1 MKPRP
6 LALAIVP
13 TFLLILVGGVGF
25 GTGCDSTTLSGG
37 TSPPTEDM
45 AGADLASPGGGCGL
59 VTCQSASATCGLIG
73 DGCGGTIDCG
83 SCTSPATCGGGGV
96 QFQCGG
102 SSGCTPITAAQAC
115 SALGANCGEASDGC
129 GSTVSCGSCAAGQTC
144 GGGGTSFQCGSGGGG
159 TCTPLTCAMLGSNC
173 GTIGD
178 GCGGTLSCGTC
189 ATGMSCGAG
198 GVAGVCGATTC
209 TPRTCAQAGATC
221 GYVGDGCGGI
231 IGGAGG
237 PGCGSCTSPMICGGG
252 GMANVCG
259 SPTCTTTLCM
269 NQKTCPVAG
278 VTTTLSGTVTAPGHD
293 NTTTWGTPDPV
304 PNVYVYVPNSTVMPF
319 TQGVSC
325 NQCGADITGTPL
337 VSATTGVDGK
347 FTLSNVP
354 CGVDV
359 PVVIQLGRWRRQITV
374 PKVACCANTALTN
387 AQTHLPRNK
396 SEGDI
401 PKIAV
406 VTGSADPMECVLPKI
421 GIDTTEFTDPAGN
434 GRINFYQASTAGKG
448 ATLSTTTPKDTAL
461 WSNLAA
467 MKQYDLII
475 IDCEGSAYDK
485 SAYYNNIV
493 SYTSAGGRIYTSHF
507 GYSFLHGQNQ
517 KAPPA
522 LNTAFD
528 ATATWNVNQSSP
540 PNQTAT
546 IDQSFPRGMTFANW
560 LKQVAGGTL
569 GRVQVNTVRH
579 DFDAVVAPS
588 QRWVY
593 GTTTGAAGGT
603 VIPLHYTFNT
613 PVGTPAAQQCG
624 RVMYSDFHVNTGA
637 SGTGTFPGEC
647 SLGTGVKLAAQ
658 EKVLEFMIFDL
669 TSCLQVAPPVCTPK
683 TCAQQSFNCG
693 MQGDGCGAVINC
705 GSCTAPQVCGG
716 SGVPGVCG
724 SGCTPKTCAQLGYNC
739 GPAGDG
745 CGNLIAG
752 GCGTCTAP
760 QTCGGGGP
768 GKCGTMACTPATCA
782 GLGLSC
788 GSTGDGCGN
797 TLTCGTCP
805 TGQTCGANGMPGKC
819 SAPTCTPRTCA
830 SANANCGTIGDGCG
844 GTLNCGTCP
853 TGQTCGGL
861 GQPNQCGALG

>member
-1 MKPRP
+1 MKPRSLELSFLP
-6 LALAIVP
+6 SL
-13 TFLLILVGGVGF
+13 LLILAGVVSYGS
-25 GTGCDSTTLSGG
+25 GCDTTSQ
-37 TSPPTEDM
+37 
-45 AGADLASPGGGCGL
+45 GATYAIPDLAEPDLATPGSGCGL
-59 VTCQSASATCGLIG
+59 VTCQSAGATCGLIG

-83 SCTSPATCGGGGV
+83 SCSSPTTCGGGGT

-102 SSGCTPITAAQAC
+102 NSGCIPITAAQAC
-115 SALGANCGEASDGC
+115 SALSATCGEVSDGC
-129 GSTVSCGSCAAGQTC
+129 GSTVSCGSCPAGQTC
-144 GGGGTSFQCGSGGGG
+144 GGGGTSFQCGSGGSG

-189 ATGMSCGAG
+189 AAGMACGAG
-198 GVAGVCGATTC
+198 GVAGVCGSTTC

-231 IGGAGG
+231 IGGATG
-237 PGCGSCTSPMICGGG
+237 PGCGTCSGSMICGGG
-252 GMANVCG
+252 GVANVCG
-259 SPTCTTTLCM
+259 SPVCNTTLCM
-269 NQKTCPVAG
+269 NQKACPMAG
-278 VTTTLSGTVTAPGHD
+278 VSTTLTGTVTAPGHD
-293 NTTTWGTPDPV
+293 NVTTWGTPDPV
-304 PNVYVYVPNSTVMPF
+304 PGVFVYVPNSAVMPF
-319 TQGVSC
+319 AAGVSC
-325 NQCGADITGTPL
+325 DQCSAGVTGTPL
-337 VSATTGVDGK
+337 VSATTAVDGT

-359 PVVIQLGRWRRQITV
+359 PVVMQLGRWRRQITV
-374 PKVACCANTALTN
+374 PKVACCTNTALTN

-401 PKIAV
+401 PKIAI

-421 GIDTTEFTDPAGN
+421 GIDTAEFTQPSGT
-434 GRINFYQASTAGKG
+434 GRINFYQASTAGAG
-448 ATLSTTTPKDTAL
+448 ATLSGTTPKDTAL
-461 WSNLAA
+461 WGNLAT

-475 IDCEGSAYDK
+475 IDCEGAAYDK
-485 SAYYNNIV
+485 SAYYNNII
-493 SYTSAGGRIYTSHF
+493 SYTAAGGRIYTSHF
-507 GYSFLHGQNQ
+507 GYAFLHGQNQ

-522 LNTAFD
+522 LNTAWD
-528 ATATWNVNQSSP
+528 ATATWNVNQTSP
-540 PNQTAT
+540 PNQTGT

-560 LKQVAGGTL
+560 LKLVAGGNL
-569 GRVQVNTVRH
+569 GQVQVNTVRH

-593 GTTTGAAGGT
+593 GTTNGKTTGT

-613 PVGTPAAQQCG
+613 PVGVMPTAQCG
-624 RVMYSDFHVNTGA
+624 RVMFSDFHVNTGA
-637 SGTGTFPGEC
+637 AGTGTFPGEC
-647 SLGTGVKLAAQ
+647 NLGTGVKLSAQ
-658 EKVLEFMIFDL
+658 EKVLEFMLFDL
-669 TSCLQVAPPVCTPK
+669 TSCLKADVPMCAAK
-683 TCAQQSFNCG
+683 TCAQQNFNCG
-693 MQGDGCGAVINC
+693 MQGDGCGAVIDC

-724 SGCTPKTCAQLGYNC
+724 SGCTAKTCAQLGYNC

-752 GCGTCTAP
+752 GCGTCPTG

-768 GKCGTMACTPATCA
+768 GKCGAGACTPATCA

-797 TLTCGTCP
+797 TLSCGTCP
-805 TGQTCGANGMPGKC
+805 AGQVCGANGMPGKC

-844 GTLNCGTCP
+844 GTLSCGVCP
-853 TGQTCGGL
+853 TGHTCGGL
-861 GQPNQCGALG
+861 GQPNQCGSLG